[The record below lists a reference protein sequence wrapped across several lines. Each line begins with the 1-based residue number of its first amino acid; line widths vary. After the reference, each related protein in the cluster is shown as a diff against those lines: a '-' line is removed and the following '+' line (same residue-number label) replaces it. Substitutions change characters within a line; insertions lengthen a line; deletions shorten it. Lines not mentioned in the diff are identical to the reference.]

1 LKIRKI
7 GKRGVLFTFED
18 GDSPIG
24 CDTSVYLVLGDK
36 RAYLCDTFL
45 GPQWMDV
52 IKLYLRD
59 THYEGRLVVFNS
71 HSDFDHV
78 WGNGAFEDSNI
89 LAHTLT
95 RKRMKERWEFDY
107 SKFSRFRRDEV
118 SMRLPNITF
127 NDGLFFEDDGIE
139 FRHAPGHTV
148 CSSICLDWQESVL
161 FAGDLLEEPV
171 PVTLWGDLVTFTET
185 LKSLR
190 DLNFSTVISAHS
202 GVVGPELCD
211 RNIEYIKD
219 LLLRKEVAFPAGADE
234 GAHPFN
240 VKYLQYLK
248 YEELARAKE
257 GKSFDLS
264 KFKREFWALAGYGQD
279 RMAEES
285 KIIKET
291 PPERYEEAWERYLRR

>member
-1 LKIRKI
+1 
-7 GKRGVLFTFED
+7 
-18 GDSPIG
+18 
-24 CDTSVYLVLGDK
+24 
-36 RAYLCDTFL
+36 
-45 GPQWMDV
+45 
-52 IKLYLRD
+52 
-59 THYEGRLVVFNS
+59 
-71 HSDFDHV
+71 
-78 WGNGAFEDSNI
+78 
-89 LAHTLT
+89 
-95 RKRMKERWEFDY
+95 
-107 SKFSRFRRDEV
+107 
-118 SMRLPNITF
+118 
-127 NDGLFFEDDGIE
+127 
-139 FRHAPGHTV
+139 
-148 CSSICLDWQESVL
+148 VL

-202 GVVGPELCD
+202 GVVSPELCE

-264 KFKREFWALAGYGQD
+264 KFKREFWTLAGYGQD